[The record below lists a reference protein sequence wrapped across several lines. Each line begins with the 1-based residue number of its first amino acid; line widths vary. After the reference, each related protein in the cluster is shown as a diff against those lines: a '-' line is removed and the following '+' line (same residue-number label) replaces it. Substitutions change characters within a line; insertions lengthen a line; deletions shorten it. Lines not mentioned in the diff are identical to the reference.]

1 MSNDHGRRSP
11 TLAAKFQKY
20 VVAWNKKHRRESPDR
35 KHELYRIIPPMCNVR
50 HECWI
55 QQSPIGA
62 EEELE
67 IVEHRIIDSDSMDTF
82 WMENAF
88 WTPFRKWVR
97 NRYGGYEARQ
107 EELHVYYESTG
118 IPFRFLD
125 LPLELRYMVIRLVL
139 GSKDIWPLLTPSHRQ
154 RLVASSHVEHREPE
168 TYQELSDR
176 LNRYN
181 GLSKGVYPIEF
192 AAPSQSP
199 MKHGYNSKHLDKH
212 PETVHPGLGP
222 TKQKEVTARNLL
234 LVSKAMRKNTQ
245 VIIFH
250 KTTKR
255 FNELDDMTDIV

>member
-1 MSNDHGRRSP
+1 
-11 TLAAKFQKY
+11 
-20 VVAWNKKHRRESPDR
+20 
-35 KHELYRIIPPMCNVR
+35 MCNVR

-107 EELHVYYESTG
+107 EELHV
-118 IPFRFLD
+118 
-125 LPLELRYMVIRLVL
+125 
-139 GSKDIWPLLTPSHRQ
+139 Q